1 MNKIDWNKVN
11 IVEIAMPEY
20 VYIWLRTQQCVSTI
34 LVPRFYGW
42 DIPYELITQKRKD
55 FEKEFWLDQYKL
67 LLRNIIWTSKVKIS
81 LEDFMDKD
89 LDGIR
94 NNFYLFFFPNFIWD
108 MYRSQNIYKRFAEE
122 NPELNEKLFRVHENN
137 NLSVTKEESCLNLL
151 YDAYLIMRQ
160 YPEVM
165 TNYDLF
171 K

>member
-11 IVEIAMPEY
+11 TLEIAMPEY

-34 LVPRFYGW
+34 LAPRFYNW
-42 DIPYELITQKRKD
+42 DISYQEIIQKKED
-55 FEKEFWLDQYKL
+55 FKEEFGLDQYKL

-81 LEDFMDKD
+81 LEDFMLEDFE
-89 LDGIR
+89 GIR
-94 NNFYLFFFPNFIWD
+94 NNFYLFFFPNFIWN
-108 MYRSQNIYKRFAEE
+108 MYRSQNMYKRFAEE
-122 NPELNEKLFRVHENN
+122 NPELNEKLFRAHENN
-137 NLSVTKEESCLNLL
+137 TLSITKDESYLELL
-151 YDAYLIMRQ
+151 YSAYLIMRN